1 MSNNGVSYRFL
12 IDGTKL
18 KQNKYGQVQRYSLD
32 AVNPPALQQGDKIST
47 SLLKWVNPYPQI
59 SFQKIILP
67 YFDGVYKYTTQVSND
82 PDFIKDY
89 FFIALMRCIDLYN
102 KDVYNAVINS
112 IYDSPSFVRGG

>member
-1 MSNNGVSYRFL
+1 MSNGVSYRFL

-18 KQNKYGQVQRYSLD
+18 KENKYGSVQRYSLD
-32 AVNPPALQQGDKIST
+32 AVKPPKIQQGNKISM

-102 KDVYNAVINS
+102 KDVYDALINQNH
-112 IYDSPSFVRGG
+112 DGPKFTN